1 MYGFAERMISSL
13 KKSDY
18 LAHNKIRLFVCWI
31 VVTSIFAYGNA
42 VGALGPEVKMGIMVL
57 VSASWLFCVLVLK
70 LSHRVTFSLA
80 IFCLLLL
87 PIFLA
92 FHKERTAENLAL
104 FSYLFILFGC
114 AQLLIER

>member
-1 MYGFAERMISSL
+1 MYKFVEKIIVL
-13 KKSDY
+13 VKQSDY
-18 LAHNKIRLFVCWI
+18 LAHNKTRLFVCWI
-31 VVTSIFAYGNA
+31 VVTSVFAYGNA
-42 VGALGPEVKMGIMVL
+42 VGALGPEVRLGIMVL

-87 PIFLA
+87 PIFLT
-92 FHKERTAENLAL
+92 FYKERTAETLAL

-114 AQLLIER
+114 